1 MLILTRKIG
10 EAMVIGDDVTV
21 TVMGVK
27 GTQIRIGIK
36 APKEV
41 EVHREEVYQRI
52 SQGENQRD

>member
-1 MLILTRKIG
+1 
-10 EAMVIGDDVTV
+10 MVIGDDITV